1 MTPEFK
7 KEAVALVTEQGYTI
21 ARAAASLGISNKTL
35 HTWVSL
41 AREQSNGVLSDDE
54 RAELKRLQKEN
65 KELRTEKEILKK
77 ASAFFAKHIA
87 KRHYFD
93 NSQLCFFAAY
103 QGIGCNHF

>member
-1 MTPEFK
+1 MNHKRQFTPEFK

-65 KELRTEKEILKK
+65 KELRAEKEILKK
-77 ASAFFAKHIA
+77 ASAFFAKHMW
-87 KRHYFD
+87 
-93 NSQLCFFAAY
+93 
-103 QGIGCNHF
+103 